1 MIGRIEEVK
10 ALRRAYES
18 EDSEFVAVYGRRR
31 VGKTF
36 LVREVFN
43 CNFTFHHAGL
53 ANASREE
60 LLESFR
66 EALRKQGHPKCPRL
80 KTWIQAFSAL
90 ETLIEGSR
98 DKRKVVFLDELPWY
112 DTPKS
117 GFLTAFESFWNGW
130 ASMRKDILLIVCGSA
145 TSWIVNKVI
154 RDRGGLHNRVTCQL
168 PVAPFTLRECE
179 EFAEYKHLAFDRRQ
193 IAECYMAFGG
203 VAYYW
208 NLLREGLSAAQNFDR
223 MFFGEA
229 DEMRNEYSRLFS
241 SLFKSPTRHLAI
253 IEILGMRKMGM
264 TREEI
269 VARLP
274 EGSGGE
280 VTCCLQELC
289 DCGFLRRYHVI
300 GNLKKGAIYQ
310 LIDNYVLFYFQ
321 FLKNR
326 LGTDEHFWTLSY
338 ASPAIN
344 AWRGLAFER
353 LCLWHI
359 PQMRAALGISGILA
373 DVYAWRGSRADNGDK
388 PVQIDLLIARGDN
401 TIDLCEMKFCGG
413 EYEISAREAR
423 NIADR
428 VEVFR
433 RQTGTRKGIRIVF
446 VTSYGVKRNMYAGIV
461 QSEVT
466 LDDLFR
472 E

>member
-1 MIGRIEEVK
+1 
-10 ALRRAYES
+10 
-18 EDSEFVAVYGRRR
+18 
-31 VGKTF
+31 
-36 LVREVFN
+36 
-43 CNFTFHHAGL
+43 
-53 ANASREE
+53 
-60 LLESFR
+60 
-66 EALRKQGHPKCPRL
+66 
-80 KTWIQAFSAL
+80 
-90 ETLIEGSR
+90 
-98 DKRKVVFLDELPWY
+98 
-112 DTPKS
+112 
-117 GFLTAFESFWNGW
+117 
-130 ASMRKDILLIVCGSA
+130 
-145 TSWIVNKVI
+145 
-154 RDRGGLHNRVTCQL
+154 
-168 PVAPFTLRECE
+168 
-179 EFAEYKHLAFDRRQ
+179 
-193 IAECYMAFGG
+193 
-203 VAYYW
+203 
-208 NLLREGLSAAQNFDR
+208 
-223 MFFGEA
+223 
-229 DEMRNEYSRLFS
+229 
-241 SLFKSPTRHLAI
+241 
-253 IEILGMRKMGM
+253 MRKMGM
-264 TREEI
+264 IREEI